1 MFARSA
7 ERARDAASIPP
18 DFDFSAAMNKVD
30 VERQKEIQQAE
41 ELLFA
46 GPQALGFAKGLF
58 QGHFVADWVLPY
70 PRIPAAQQTELD
82 HSLAEL
88 REFLDEKLDPAAID
102 RQAEIPRDVIDGLGR
117 VGVLGMTA
125 PAEYGGRGFTQMA
138 NCKVLEEIGRRCAST
153 SVFVNAHHSIGIR
166 ALLLF
171 GTHEQKQKW
180 LPKLVNG
187 EQLGA
192 FALTE
197 REAGSD
203 AANVQMTAR
212 PTEDG
217 SHFVLNGEKRYITN
231 AAIAHVLT
239 VMART
244 PVPESNKTAIT
255 AFLVTPD
262 MPGFEIL
269 EARMPKMGIRGT
281 ATGRFAL
288 RDVKVPKENI
298 LGPMG
303 KGLKVAL
310 TVLDFGRTTFGACC
324 TGAAKTCLRLATE
337 HANTRK
343 QFNKTLGEFHLV
355 KKKIA
360 RIAADAYAME
370 AMTTITASLIDRGLE
385 DYMVETAMLKVFT
398 TERLWEAIN
407 DAFQIYGGSAYFVDL
422 PVERMLR
429 DARINQIGEGS
440 NEVLTSFIALVGMRG
455 PGMEFKEIYDT
466 MLKPSRA
473 GIGKAWTAGMHRLGA
488 AVRIPDIPVASAE
501 LGSFA
506 NQLGRLIWRFNLAVN
521 RALIAYRE
529 PILDMQL
536 VQERIAGAAM
546 DLFASTC
553 VLSRWDA
560 ELQLARRNGD
570 SRPSTNGAADLFLRQ
585 SFRRIR
591 SFLAGLKNNDDGASL
606 RRETRS

>member
-1 MFARSA
+1 MTETEAQ
-7 ERARDAASIPP
+7 
-18 DFDFSAAMNKVD
+18 
-30 VERQKEIQQAE
+30 RQKEIQQAE

-46 GPQALGFAKGLF
+46 GPQALGLAKGLF
-58 QGHFVADWVLPY
+58 QGHFVSDWVMPY
-70 PRIPAAQQTELD
+70 PRIPAAQQKELD
-82 HSLAEL
+82 QTLGEL
-88 REFLDEKLDPAAID
+88 RQFLDEKLDPAEVD
-102 RQAEIPRDVIDGLGR
+102 RQEDIPREVIDGLGR

-125 PAEYGGRGFTQMA
+125 PPEYGGRGFTQMA
-138 NCKVLEEIGRRCAST
+138 NCKILEEIGSRCAST

-180 LPKLVNG
+180 LPKLVTG
-187 EQLGA
+187 EWLGA

-197 REAGSD
+197 PEAGSD

-212 PTEDG
+212 PSEDG
-217 SHFVLNGEKRYITN
+217 SHFILNGEKRYITN
-231 AAIAHVLT
+231 AVIGQVLT

-244 PVPESNKTAIT
+244 PVPGKEGKTAIT

-262 MPGFEIL
+262 MPGFEMI
-269 EARMPKMGIRGT
+269 EGRMRKMGIRGT
-281 ATGRFAL
+281 ATSRFAL
-288 RDVKVPKENI
+288 RDVKVPKENV

-324 TGAAKTCLRLATE
+324 TGAAKTCLRLAVE

-343 QFNKTLGEFHLV
+343 QFNKTLGNFHLV

-385 DYMVETAMLKVFT
+385 DYMMETAMLKVFT
-398 TERLWEAIN
+398 TERLWECIN
-407 DAFQIYGGSAYFVDL
+407 DVFQIHGGSAYFVDRPL
-422 PVERMLR
+422 ERMMR

-440 NEVLTSFIALVGMRG
+440 NEVLTSFVALVGMRG
-455 PGMEFKEIYDT
+455 PGLEFKEIYDT
-466 MLKPSRA
+466 MLKPAREG
-473 GIGKAWTAGMHRLGA
+473 GIGKAWTAGMHRLGS
-488 AVRIPDIPVASAE
+488 AVRVPAVPVRSESLQGHARE
-501 LGSFA
+501 V
-506 NQLGRLIWRFNLAVN
+506 GRLIRRFNFAVN
-521 RALIAYRE
+521 RALITYRE

-536 VQERIAGAAM
+536 VQERIANAAM

-553 VLSRWDA
+553 VLSRWDS
-560 ELQLARRNGD
+560 ELQAAQRNGETG
-570 SRPSTNGAADLFLRQ
+570 PAQFAAADLFLRQ
-585 SFRRIR
+585 SFRRIGQ
-591 SFLAGLKNNDDGASL
+591 FLGGLTANDDKAVLATADSALGKRA
-606 RRETRS
+606 

>member
-1 MFARSA
+1 
-7 ERARDAASIPP
+7 
-18 DFDFSAAMNKVD
+18 MNKLD
-30 VERQKEIQQAE
+30 AQRQKEIQQAE

-58 QGHFVADWVLPY
+58 QGHFVSDWVMPY
-70 PRIPAAQQTELD
+70 PRIPAAQQIELDETLTEL
-82 HSLAEL
+82 
-88 REFLDEKLDPAAID
+88 RQFLDEHLHPAEID
-102 RQAEIPRDVIDGLGR
+102 RQADIPREVIDGLGR

-125 PAEYGGRGFTQMA
+125 PKEYGGRGFSQMA
-138 NCKVLEEIGRRCAST
+138 NCRILEEIGRRCAST

-171 GTHEQKQKW
+171 GTHEQQQKW
-180 LPKLVNG
+180 LPKLVTG
-187 EQLGA
+187 EWLGA

-197 REAGSD
+197 PEAGSD
-203 AANVQMTAR
+203 AANVQMTAT
-212 PTEDG
+212 PSADG
-217 SHFVLNGEKRYITN
+217 SHYVLNGEKRYITN
-231 AAIAHVLT
+231 AAIAQVLT

-244 PVPESNKTAIT
+244 PVPGKEGKTSIT

-298 LGPMG
+298 LGAPG

-324 TGAAKTCLRLATE
+324 TGAAKTCLELAVK

-343 QFNKTLGEFHLV
+343 QFNKTLSNFHLV
-355 KKKIA
+355 KEKIA

-398 TERLWEAIN
+398 TERLWECIN
-407 DAFQIYGGSAYFVDL
+407 DAFQIYGGSAYFVEL
-422 PVERMLR
+422 PPERMMR

-455 PGMEFKEIYDT
+455 PGVEFKEIYDT
-466 MLKPSRA
+466 ILKPTREG
-473 GIGKAWTAGMHRLGA
+473 GIGKAWSAGMSRLGA
-488 AVRIPDIPVASAE
+488 PVRIPDAPVRSAE
-501 LGSFA
+501 LRSFG
-506 NQLGRLIWRFNLAVN
+506 NQLGRLIWRFNFAVN
-521 RALIAYRE
+521 RSLIVYRE

-536 VQERIAGAAM
+536 VHERIAGAAR
-546 DLFASTC
+546 DLFPLSA
-553 VLSRWDA
+553 VLSCWNW
-560 ELQLARRNGD
+560 EFQM
-570 SRPSTNGAADLFLRQ
+570 T
-585 SFRRIR
+585 
-591 SFLAGLKNNDDGASL
+591 
-606 RRETRS
+606 

>member
-1 MFARSA
+1 MTETEAQ
-7 ERARDAASIPP
+7 
-18 DFDFSAAMNKVD
+18 
-30 VERQKEIQQAE
+30 RQKEIQQAE

-46 GPQALGFAKGLF
+46 GPQAVGFAKGLF
-58 QGHFVADWVLPY
+58 QGHFVSDWVMPY
-70 PRIPAAQQTELD
+70 PRIPAAQQSELD
-82 HSLAEL
+82 QALAEL
-88 REFLDEKLDPAAID
+88 REFLDAKLDPVAID
-102 RQAEIPRDVIDGLGR
+102 READIPREVIDGLGR

-125 PAEYGGRGFTQMA
+125 PAEYGGRSFTQMA
-138 NCKVLEEIGRRCAST
+138 NCRVLEEIGRRCAST

-171 GTHEQKQKW
+171 GTHEQKRKW
-180 LPKLVNG
+180 LPKLVTG

-197 REAGSD
+197 KEAGSD
-203 AANVQMTAR
+203 AANVQMQAH
-212 PTEDG
+212 PSEDG
-217 SHFVLNGEKRYITN
+217 SHFILNGEKRYITN

-244 PVPESNKTAIT
+244 PMPGTDKTAVT

-288 RDVKVPKENI
+288 RDVKIPKENI
-298 LGPMG
+298 LGPLG

-324 TGAAKTCLRLATE
+324 TGAAKTCLHLAVE
-337 HANTRK
+337 HANTRT
-343 QFNKTLGEFHLV
+343 QFNKTLGNFHLV

-385 DYMVETAMLKVFT
+385 DYMLETAMLKVFT
-398 TERLWEAIN
+398 TERLWEIIN
-407 DAFQIYGGSAYFVDL
+407 ETFQIYGGSAYFIDL
-422 PVERMLR
+422 PLERMVR

-473 GIGKAWTAGMHRLGA
+473 GIGRAWTAGMHRLGA
-488 AVRIPDIPVASAE
+488 TVRVPDVPVRSAE
-501 LGSFA
+501 LKWFA
-506 NQLGRLIWRFNLAVN
+506 NQLGRLIRRFNIAVN
-521 RALIAYRE
+521 RSLIAYRE

-536 VQERIAGAAM
+536 IHERIAGAAM

-553 VLSRWDA
+553 TLSRWDSEIQFA
-560 ELQLARRNGD
+560 QRNGD
-570 SRPSTNGAADLFLRQ
+570 VAIKTNRAADLFLRQ

-591 SFLAGLKNNDDGASL
+591 RFLAGLTDNDDKIVLAVADSELG
-606 RRETRS
+606 EV

>member
-1 MFARSA
+1 
-7 ERARDAASIPP
+7 
-18 DFDFSAAMNKVD
+18 MNKLD
-30 VERQKEIQQAE
+30 AQRQKEIEQAE

-58 QGHFVADWVLPY
+58 QGHFVADWVMPY
-70 PRIPAAQQTELD
+70 PRIPAAQQIELD
-82 HSLAEL
+82 ETLREL
-88 REFLDEKLDPAAID
+88 RQFLDEHLDAAEID
-102 RQAEIPRDVIDGLGR
+102 RQADIPRSVIDGLGR

-125 PAEYGGRGFTQMA
+125 PKEYGGRGFSQMA

-171 GTHEQKQKW
+171 GTGEQKQKW
-180 LPKLVNG
+180 LPKLVTG

-197 REAGSD
+197 KEAGSD
-203 AANVQMTAR
+203 AANVQMQAR
-212 PTEDG
+212 PSEDG
-217 SHFVLNGEKRYITN
+217 SHFILNGEKRYITN

-244 PVPESNKTAIT
+244 PVPGHEGKTAVT

-262 MPGFEIL
+262 MPGFEML
-269 EARMPKMGIRGT
+269 EGRMEKMGIRGT

-288 RDVKVPKENI
+288 RDVKVPRENI
-298 LGPMG
+298 LGLMG

-324 TGAAKTCLRLATE
+324 TGAAKTCLELAVK
-337 HANTRK
+337 HANTRR
-343 QFNKTLGEFHLV
+343 QFNKTLGHFHLV

-360 RIAADAYAME
+360 RMAADAYAME

-385 DYMVETAMLKVFT
+385 DYMLETAMLKVFT
-398 TERLWEAIN
+398 TERLWECVN

-422 PVERMLR
+422 PLERMVR

-466 MLKPSRA
+466 MLRPTREG
-473 GIGKAWTAGMHRLGA
+473 GIGKAWSAGMNRLGA
-488 AVRIPDIPVASAE
+488 TVRIPDVPVRSAE
-501 LGSFA
+501 LKSFA
-506 NQLGRLIWRFNLAVN
+506 SQLGRSIWRFNLAVN
-521 RALIAYRE
+521 KALILYRE
-529 PILDMQL
+529 PVLDMQL

-546 DLFASTC
+546 DLFASAA
-553 VLSRWDA
+553 VLSRWDS
-560 ELQLARRNGD
+560 EIQLAQRNGE
-570 SRPSTNGAADLFLRQ
+570 SPATKNTAAELFLRQ
-585 SFRRIR
+585 SARRIR
-591 SFLAGLKNNDDGASL
+591 NFLEALGNNEDK
-606 RRETRS
+606 

>member
-1 MFARSA
+1 MS
-7 ERARDAASIPP
+7 E
-18 DFDFSAAMNKVD
+18 
-30 VERQKEIQQAE
+30 VEAQRQKEIQQAE

-58 QGHFVADWVLPY
+58 HGHFVADWVMPY
-70 PRIPAAQQTELD
+70 PRVPAAQQTELD
-82 HSLAEL
+82 KTLAEV
-88 REFLDEKLDPAAID
+88 RQFLDEHLDPVAID
-102 RQAEIPRDVIDGLGR
+102 RQADIPRAVIDGLGR
-117 VGVLGMTA
+117 VGVLGTTA
-125 PAEYGGRGFTQMA
+125 PVEFGGRGFMQMA
-138 NCKVLEEIGRRCAST
+138 NCQVLEEIGSRCAST

-180 LPKLVNG
+180 LPKLVTG

-197 REAGSD
+197 KEAGSD
-203 AANVQMTAR
+203 AANVQMQAR
-212 PTEDG
+212 PSPDG
-217 SHFVLNGEKRYITN
+217 SHFILNGEKRYITN

-244 PVPESNKTAIT
+244 PVPDSDKTAIT

-262 MPGFEIL
+262 MPGFTIL

-298 LGPMG
+298 LGPPG
-303 KGLKVAL
+303 KGLKIAL

-324 TGAAKTCLRLATE
+324 TGAAKTCLRLAVE

-385 DYMVETAMLKVFT
+385 DYMIETAMLKVFT

-407 DAFQIYGGSAYFVDL
+407 EAFQIYGGSAYFVDL
-422 PVERMLR
+422 PLERMVR

-466 MLKPSRA
+466 MLKPSR
-473 GIGKAWTAGMHRLGA
+473 GLGKAWMAGMHRLGA
-488 AVRIPDIPVASAE
+488 AVRIPDVPVRSAE
-501 LGSFA
+501 LRSFA
-506 NQLGRLIWRFNLAVN
+506 NQLGRLIWRFNIAVN

-529 PILDMQL
+529 PILDLQL

-560 ELQLARRNGD
+560 ELQFARRNGD
-570 SRPSTNGAADLFLRQ
+570 SAPQTNHAADLFLRQ

-591 SFLAGLKNNDDGASL
+591 RFLSDLSDNEDKALLATANSALGKVS
-606 RRETRS
+606 

>member
-1 MFARSA
+1 MTEA
-7 ERARDAASIPP
+7 ETQ
-18 DFDFSAAMNKVD
+18 
-30 VERQKEIQQAE
+30 RQKEIRQAE

-58 QGHFVADWVLPY
+58 VGHFVSDWVMPY
-70 PRIPAAQQTELD
+70 PRMPAAQQTELD
-82 HSLAEL
+82 KTLAEL
-88 REFLDEKLDPAAID
+88 RAFLDAKLDPTEID
-102 RQAEIPRDVIDGLGR
+102 RQADIPREVIDGLGR

-125 PAEYGGRGFTQMA
+125 PAEYAGRGFTQMA

-180 LPKLVNG
+180 LPKLVTG
-187 EQLGA
+187 EWLGA

-203 AANVQMTAR
+203 AANVQMTAT

-217 SHFVLNGEKRYITN
+217 SHFILNGEKRYITN
-231 AAIAHVLT
+231 AAIAQVLT

-244 PVPESNKTAIT
+244 PVAGKPGKDAIT

-262 MPGFEIL
+262 VPGFEIL

-281 ATGRFAL
+281 ATGRFAM
-288 RDVKVPKENI
+288 RNVEVPKENI
-298 LGPMG
+298 LGPPG

-324 TGAAKTCLRLATE
+324 TGAAKTCLELAVN

-343 QFNKTLGEFHLV
+343 QFKKTLGNFHLV

-385 DYMVETAMLKVFT
+385 DYMLETAMLKVFT
-398 TERLWEAIN
+398 TERLWECIN
-407 DAFQIYGGSAYFVDL
+407 DAFQIHGGSAYFVDL
-422 PVERMLR
+422 PLERMLR

-466 MLKPSRA
+466 MLKPTREG
-473 GIGKAWTAGMHRLGA
+473 GIAKAWSAGMNRLSA
-488 AVRIPDIPVASAE
+488 AIRVPDVPVCSAE
-501 LGSFA
+501 VKSFA
-506 NQLGRLIWRFNLAVN
+506 SQLGRLIWRFNVAVN
-521 RALIAYRE
+521 KSLILYRE

-536 VQERIAGAAM
+536 VQERIAKAAM

-553 VLSRWDA
+553 TLSRWDSEIEFA
-560 ELQLARRNGD
+560 QRNGE
-570 SRPSTNGAADLFLRQ
+570 SPAVENTAAELFLRQ
-585 SFRRIR
+585 SSRRIR
-591 SFLAGLKNNDDGASL
+591 SYLAGLADNEDQFILKAADSALTGS
-606 RRETRS
+606 

>member
-1 MFARSA
+1 MTDTEAQ
-7 ERARDAASIPP
+7 
-18 DFDFSAAMNKVD
+18 
-30 VERQKEIQQAE
+30 RQKEIQQAE

-58 QGHFVADWVLPY
+58 QGHFVSDWVMPY
-70 PRIPAAQQTELD
+70 PRVPAAQQTELD
-82 HSLAEL
+82 KSLAEL
-88 REFLDEKLDPAAID
+88 REFLDKDLDPMAVD
-102 RQAEIPRDVIDGLGR
+102 READIPRKVIDGLGR

-125 PAEYGGRGFTQMA
+125 PAEYGGHGFTQTA
-138 NCKVLEEIGRRCAST
+138 NCQILEEIGRRCAST

-171 GTHEQKQKW
+171 GTHQQKQKW
-180 LPKLVNG
+180 LPKLVTG

-197 REAGSD
+197 KEAGSD
-203 AANVQMTAR
+203 AANVQMQAR
-212 PTEDG
+212 PSEDG
-217 SHFVLNGEKRYITN
+217 SHFILNGEKRYITN
-231 AAIAHVLT
+231 AAIAQVLT

-244 PVPESNKTAIT
+244 PVPGSAKTAIT

-288 RDVKVPKENI
+288 RDVKVPKENV

-324 TGAAKTCLRLATE
+324 TGAAKTCLRLAVQ

-343 QFNKTLGEFHLV
+343 QFDKTLGNFHLV

-360 RIAADAYAME
+360 RMAADAYAME
-370 AMTTITASLIDRGLE
+370 AMTTVTASLIDRGLE

-398 TERLWEAIN
+398 TERLWECIN

-422 PVERMLR
+422 PLERMMR

-440 NEVLTSFIALVGMRG
+440 NEVLTSFVALVGMRG

-473 GIGKAWTAGMHRLGA
+473 GIGRAWNAGMNRLGA
-488 AVRIPDIPVASAE
+488 TVRIPDVPVKSIE
-501 LGSFA
+501 VRSFA

-521 RALIAYRE
+521 RALVVYRE

-553 VLSRWDA
+553 VLSRWDG
-560 ELQLARRNGD
+560 ELQFARRNGE
-570 SRPSTNGAADLFLRQ
+570 SAAPQNRAADLFLRQ

-591 SFLAGLKNNDDGASL
+591 GFLGGLNDNDDKAILAAADSTLGD
-606 RRETRS
+606 R

>member
-1 MFARSA
+1 MT
-7 ERARDAASIPP
+7 ETE
-18 DFDFSAAMNKVD
+18 VQ
-30 VERQKEIQQAE
+30 RQKEIAQAE

-58 QGHFVADWVLPY
+58 QGHFVSDWVMPY

-82 HSLAEL
+82 QSLAEL
-88 REFLDEKLDPAAID
+88 REFLDQHLDAPAID
-102 RQAEIPRDVIDGLGR
+102 RQADIPRDVIDGLGH

-125 PAEYGGRGFTQMA
+125 PQEFGGRGFTQMA
-138 NCKVLEEIGRRCAST
+138 NCKILEEIGRRCAST

-171 GTHEQKQKW
+171 GTHEQKQTW
-180 LPKLVNG
+180 LPKLVTG
-187 EQLGA
+187 EWLGA

-197 REAGSD
+197 KEAGSD
-203 AANVQMTAR
+203 AANVQMTAT
-212 PTEDG
+212 PNADG
-217 SHFVLNGEKRYITN
+217 SHFILNGEKRYITN
-231 AAIAHVLT
+231 AAIAQVLT

-244 PVPESNKTAIT
+244 PVPGSDKTAIT

-269 EARMPKMGIRGT
+269 DARMAKMGIRGT

-288 RDVKVPKENI
+288 RNVKVPKENI
-298 LGPMG
+298 LGLPG

-324 TGAAKTCLRLATE
+324 TGAAKTCLRLAVE

-343 QFNKTLGEFHLV
+343 QFNKTLGSFHLV

-360 RIAADAYAME
+360 RIAADAYAMD

-385 DYMVETAMLKVFT
+385 DYMLETAMLKVFT
-398 TERLWEAIN
+398 TERLWECIN

-422 PVERMLR
+422 PLERMLR

-440 NEVLTSFIALVGMRG
+440 NEVLTSFIALVGMRD

-466 MLKPSRA
+466 MLKPTRQ
-473 GIGKAWTAGMHRLGA
+473 GIGRAWTAGMHRLGA
-488 AVRIPDIPVASAE
+488 TVRVPDVPVTSTE
-501 LGSFA
+501 LRGFA
-506 NQLGRLIWRFNLAVN
+506 NQLARLIWRFNVAVN
-521 RALIAYRE
+521 RALIIYRE

-546 DLFASTC
+546 DLFAATC
-553 VLSRWDA
+553 TLSRWDA
-560 ELQLARRNGD
+560 EIQWARRNGD
-570 SRPSTNGAADLFLRQ
+570 SPAVQHRAADLFLRQ

-591 SFLAGLKNNDDGASL
+591 RFLGGANDKDDKAILATADAALTGSDRA
-606 RRETRS
+606 

>member
-1 MFARSA
+1 MTETEAQ
-7 ERARDAASIPP
+7 
-18 DFDFSAAMNKVD
+18 
-30 VERQKEIQQAE
+30 RQKEIQQAE
-41 ELLFA
+41 ELLFT
-46 GPQALGFAKGLF
+46 GPQALGFVKGLF
-58 QGHFVADWVLPY
+58 QGHFVSDWVMPY

-82 HSLAEL
+82 KTLSELRAMLDAEL
-88 REFLDEKLDPAAID
+88 DPTEID
-102 RQAEIPRDVIDGLGR
+102 RQADIPRNVIDGLGR

-125 PAEYGGRGFTQMA
+125 PKEYGGRGFTQIA

-171 GTHEQKQKW
+171 GTHEQKQRW
-180 LPKLVNG
+180 LPKLCNG

-203 AANVQMTAR
+203 AANVQMTAT
-212 PTEDG
+212 PSEDG
-217 SHFVLNGEKRYITN
+217 SHFVLTGEKRYITN
-231 AAIAHVLT
+231 AAIAQVLT

-244 PVPESNKTAIT
+244 PVPGKEGKTAIT

-281 ATGRFAL
+281 ATGRFAMS
-288 RDVKVPKENI
+288 DVKVPKENI
-298 LGPMG
+298 LGPPG

-324 TGAAKTCLRLATE
+324 TGAAKTCLTLAVK

-343 QFNKTLGEFHLV
+343 QFNKTLGHFHLV
-355 KKKIA
+355 KEKIA

-370 AMTTITASLIDRGLE
+370 AITTITASLIDRGLE
-385 DYMVETAMLKVFT
+385 DYMLETAMLKVFT
-398 TERLWEAIN
+398 TERLWECIN

-422 PVERMLR
+422 PLERMLR

-473 GIGKAWTAGMHRLGA
+473 GIGRAWNAGMNRLGA
-488 AVRIPDIPVASAE
+488 TVRIPDVPVRSSE
-501 LGSFA
+501 VRSFA

-536 VQERIAGAAM
+536 IQERIAGAAM
-546 DLFASTC
+546 ELFASTC
-553 VLSRWDA
+553 TLSRWDT
-560 ELQLARRNGD
+560 ELQFALRNGD
-570 SRPSTNGAADLFLRQ
+570 SAPIQ
-585 SFRRIR
+585 
-591 SFLAGLKNNDDGASL
+591 
-606 RRETRS
+606 

>member
-1 MFARSA
+1 MTQA
-7 ERARDAASIPP
+7 ETQ
-18 DFDFSAAMNKVD
+18 
-30 VERQKEIQQAE
+30 RQKEIQQAE

-58 QGHFVADWVLPY
+58 QGHFVADWVMPY
-70 PRIPAAQQTELD
+70 PRIPAAQQPELD
-82 HSLAEL
+82 NTLCEL
-88 REFLDEKLDPAAID
+88 RQFLDADLDATEID
-102 RQAEIPRDVIDGLGR
+102 RQADIPRSVIDGLGR
-117 VGVLGMTA
+117 IGVLGMTA
-125 PAEYGGRGFTQMA
+125 PKEYGGRGFSQMA

-171 GTHEQKQKW
+171 GTGEQKQKW
-180 LPKLVNG
+180 LPKLVTG

-197 REAGSD
+197 KEAGSD
-203 AANVQMTAR
+203 AANVQMQAR

-217 SHFVLNGEKRYITN
+217 SHFILNGEKRYITN
-231 AAIAHVLT
+231 AAIAHELT

-244 PVPESNKTAIT
+244 PVPGSDKTAIT

-262 MPGFEIL
+262 MPGFEML
-269 EARMPKMGIRGT
+269 EPRMPKMGIRGT

-298 LGPMG
+298 LGPPG

-324 TGAAKTCLRLATE
+324 TGAAKTCLRLAVD
-337 HANTRK
+337 HANARK
-343 QFNKTLGEFHLV
+343 QFNKTLGNFHLV

-385 DYMVETAMLKVFT
+385 DYMLETAMLKVFT
-398 TERLWEAIN
+398 TDRLWECVN
-407 DAFQIYGGSAYFVDL
+407 DAFQIYGGSAYMTDL
-422 PVERMLR
+422 PLERMLR

-466 MLKPSRA
+466 MTSFSMDRV
-473 GIGKAWTAGMHRLGA
+473 GKAWTAGTHRLRA
-488 AVRIPDIPVASAE
+488 AVHIPDVPVRSAE
-501 LGSFA
+501 LRWFA

-529 PILDMQL
+529 PILDLQL
-536 VQERIAGAAM
+536 IQERIASAAM
-546 DLFASTC
+546 GLFA
-553 VLSRWDA
+553 
-560 ELQLARRNGD
+560 
-570 SRPSTNGAADLFLRQ
+570 
-585 SFRRIR
+585 
-591 SFLAGLKNNDDGASL
+591 
-606 RRETRS
+606 